1 MQKRRDIENMF
12 YMQQNTFALARV
24 LQKLLL
30 FATRARYRPSQLHI
44 REYLWFNGDPRS
56 QNAKS

>member
-1 MQKRRDIENMF
+1 MF
-12 YMQQNTFALARV
+12 YMQQNTFVLARV

-44 REYLWFNGDPRS
+44 REYLCFNDVSGS
-56 QNAKS
+56 QNVKSL

>member
-1 MQKRRDIENMF
+1 MF

-30 FATRARYRPSQLHI
+30 FATCARYRPSQLHI
-44 REYLWFNGDPRS
+44 REYLCFNDDSGS
-56 QNAKS
+56 QNVKSL

>member
-12 YMQQNTFALARV
+12 YMQQNTFSLARV
-24 LQKLLL
+24 LQKLL
-30 FATRARYRPSQLHI
+30 FATRALYRPSQLHI
-44 REYLWFNGDPRS
+44 REYLWFNDDPRS